1 MSYPTGVLRYA
12 GDWNVSREYSYGM
25 FVVASDTL
33 CYGLGVPTDTGTDPT
48 SVDASTI
55 WFLLTNLPP
64 ISGVASVSG
73 GTAISITGTAT
84 DPIVNNTGVT
94 SLLGGAGMS
103 VTGET
108 DLTVDSSVVPGVVV
122 AQNVSITADNTAI
135 ITLQSV
141 STTTSSVY
149 VTVTVNYTPTTA
161 LGTILVLTLRRAIN
175 GGFADLID
183 NCSVVSNGI
192 GLGSSATLGGLVTGL
207 TPGVTFTLFLF
218 GTAVSPGAFTINR
231 ANMYYLTG
239 LPPILA

>member
-84 DPIVNNTGVT
+84 DPI
-94 SLLGGAGMS
+94 
-103 VTGET
+103 
-108 DLTVDSSVVPGVVV
+108 VDSSVVPGVVV